1 MNIIKK
7 IVIFNFFIIFSSQIY
22 ANDVLKESLV
32 KEITEGIGTY
42 SFKLNEDVNL
52 NTVNVDGQ
60 EVPLIN
66 YFSEMPFPK
75 EFEYFTSKN
84 TKYYQFL
91 QNLDGIA
98 GWEND
103 IILITVDK
111 ETNKINT
118 IDKIT
123 YLKKATLELFTDET
137 YNPIFAGN
145 TMLEN
150 LERNLLNIGYEK
162 IRNEEFSIPNFETLG
177 KKILLKKE
185 NLVVILS
192 TVPPKEFEGEYM
204 GGFMSVITSVKF
216 YEEFE
221 KYIL

>member
-1 MNIIKK
+1 MK
-7 IVIFNFFIIFSSQIY
+7 FIIIFVFVFCSSTIY

-66 YFSEMPFPK
+66 YFTEIPFPK

-84 TKYYQFL
+84 TTYYQFL

-150 LERNLLNIGYEK
+150 LERNLLNIGYEE
-162 IRNEEFSIPNFETLG
+162 IRNVEINIPNFETLG
-177 KKILLKKE
+177 KRMVLKKE
-185 NLVVILS
+185 NLVVILF
-192 TVPPKEFEGEYM
+192 TVPPREVEGEYM
-204 GGFMSVITSVKF
+204 GGFISLITSVKF
-216 YEEFE
+216 YEEFK
-221 KYIL
+221 KYILQ

>member
-1 MNIIKK
+1 MK
-7 IVIFNFFIIFSSQIY
+7 FIILFVLVFCSSTIY

-32 KEITEGIGTY
+32 REITEGIGTY

-66 YFSEMPFPK
+66 YFSEMPFSK

-84 TKYYQFL
+84 TTYYQFL

-103 IILITVDK
+103 IILIIVDK
-111 ETNKINT
+111 ETNKANSISKT
-118 IDKIT
+118 T
-123 YLKKATLELFTDET
+123 YVKKATLELFTDET

-150 LERNLLNIGYEK
+150 LERNLLNIGYEE
-162 IRNEEFSIPNFETLG
+162 IRNVDINIPNFETLG
-177 KKILLKKE
+177 KRMVLKKE
-185 NLVVILS
+185 NLVVILF
-192 TVPPKEFEGEYM
+192 TVPPREVEGEYM

-216 YEEFE
+216 YEEF
-221 KYIL
+221 KYILQ